1 MKLVLMLS
9 VAGLL
14 LSQDRLDKPPAK
26 PAKAPDLT
34 AILVEQWNAANQRAA
49 SQENE
54 TKDLALRLQ
63 SSHIQL
69 RETKLQM
76 KEFEAKLAALL
87 CEKGTMLVMGSP
99 PKCEALK
106 EK

>member
-1 MKLVLMLS
+1 MKLVLLLS

-14 LSQDRLDKPPAK
+14 LSQEKPAK

-34 AILVEQWNAANQRAA
+34 VNLTEQWNVASQRAA
-49 SQENE
+49 AQESE

-63 SSHIQL
+63 SAHIQL

-76 KEFEAKLAALL
+76 KELEAKLAALL